1 MMMLLRKWDGKFP
14 SINDSKTDVWFGS
27 ASSSIRTWILSYSSL
42 TWGCA
47 SSTGYLGH
55 CETVAESACYQ
66 WRCWTSADMLKVAYQ
81 RNTDKFKAEKE
92 AVDSLSKEL
101 GLTMYDHLFDIE
113 ISKDPAGMFAG
124 ELESLIEMYH
134 PELIKGHS

>member
-1 MMMLLRKWDGKFP
+1 
-14 SINDSKTDVWFGS
+14 
-27 ASSSIRTWILSYSSL
+27 
-42 TWGCA
+42 
-47 SSTGYLGH
+47 
-55 CETVAESACYQ
+55 
-66 WRCWTSADMLKVAYQ
+66 MLKAAYQ

-124 ELESLIEMYH
+124 ELESLIELYH
-134 PELIKGHS
+134 PELIKGNS